1 MGAKASETV
10 AETMKSFIRWL
21 SNTCAR
27 QPCLVVGVMV
37 FVSLLGASGL
47 ANAEFESDGYKL
59 WVPTKSFAYERW
71 TESIELFGEGGRGGT
86 MLFTADD
93 VLTAPALT
101 DILTAREFAADMR
114 RGG

>member
-1 MGAKASETV
+1 MGAKAGETV

-21 SNTCAR
+21 SNKCAR

-59 WVPTKSFAYERW
+59 WASSRA
-71 TESIELFGEGGRGGT
+71 
-86 MLFTADD
+86 
-93 VLTAPALT
+93 
-101 DILTAREFAADMR
+101 ARESQSVAFRCPPGDPANRLAR
-114 RGG
+114 PARAPGAPRARVRALA